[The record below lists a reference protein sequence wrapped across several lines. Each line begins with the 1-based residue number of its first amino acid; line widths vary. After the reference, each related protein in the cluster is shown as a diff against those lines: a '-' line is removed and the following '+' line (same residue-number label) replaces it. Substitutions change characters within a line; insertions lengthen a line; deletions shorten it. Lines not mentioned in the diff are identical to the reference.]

1 MRIQLL
7 WNTPIILGSS
17 TTLRETMKN
26 FDLKELPTSAGIY
39 MFYRQM
45 KNGSQEVLY
54 IGQTTNIRSRMK
66 DHFNSLKLVEWL
78 EDTQQGSK
86 MLVFADIKTRGDLAY
101 ALNQAE
107 KSLIQHFSD
116 NEHPLL
122 NMKLMPDRFDEIES
136 IFTENDAIDVLNDT
150 FYAYSVK

>member
-54 IGQTTNIRSRMK
+54 VGQTTNIRSRVK

-101 ALNQAE
+101 A
-107 KSLIQHFSD
+107 
-116 NEHPLL
+116 
-122 NMKLMPDRFDEIES
+122 
-136 IFTENDAIDVLNDT
+136 
-150 FYAYSVK
+150 